1 MDIPRNMVAPRVL
14 ATCAPRMALR
24 SRVAAIRTLSC
35 CSLTIEFFFFLFFTS
50 LVFDGEVVNGTGP
63 MLTAIALLKKE
74 DGDNIGLVRPPS
86 LTNLTILGGEDGGEM
101 TTVIVLMLLLFFG
114 EVFVSGETFVKGLRV
129 LEMYQHPPM
138 LRNKIERII

>member
-1 MDIPRNMVAPRVL
+1 
-14 ATCAPRMALR
+14 
-24 SRVAAIRTLSC
+24 
-35 CSLTIEFFFFLFFTS
+35 
-50 LVFDGEVVNGTGP
+50 

-138 LRNKIERII
+138 LRMTTNKIERII